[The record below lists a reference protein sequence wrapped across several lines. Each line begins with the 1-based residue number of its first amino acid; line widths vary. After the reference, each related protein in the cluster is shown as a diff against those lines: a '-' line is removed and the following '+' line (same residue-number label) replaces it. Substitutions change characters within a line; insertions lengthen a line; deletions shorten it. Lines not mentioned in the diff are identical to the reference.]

1 MTLLLSVPEYL
12 SQHPEMAK
20 RRHQVRQPITVPLK
34 DASGK
39 SHGYRQFVDL
49 RPGLNILI
57 DDYTL
62 QEDLW
67 VETRKEAYPLHWH
80 MEMSFMLS
88 AHNHNEGVP
97 AYHNFLDANWLDSA
111 GGSFPWQSD
120 ERVLKFDIHLNQAV
134 FTAFWG
140 EQLEMLPDSLA
151 EHIQRSRP
159 GQSNSRFRQLS
170 TTTPAMRSAIHQMLH
185 CPYQGPT
192 RWIYLESKV
201 LELLALRL
209 EAIAQP
215 TPRAVMKSALKPDD
229 LDRIHYARDILHQR
243 LADPPSLIELAKLVG
258 LNDYKLKVGF
268 KQLFGTTVFGE
279 LRRHRLERAHQLLRE
294 RQLSVASATAA
305 VGYTNRGHFAAAFRK
320 QFGINPGDLHH

>member
-1 MTLLLSVPEYL
+1 MTLLFSVPEFM
-12 SQHPEMAK
+12 SQHPEVAE
-20 RRHQVRQPITVPLK
+20 RRRAVRQPLTIPLE

-39 SHGYRQFVDL
+39 SHGYRQSVNL
-49 RPGLNILI
+49 RPGLSILI

-67 VETRKEAYPLHWH
+67 IEKRKEACLSELDI
-80 MEMSFMLS
+80 EMSFMLS
-88 AHNHNEGVP
+88 ANNPSEGVP
-97 AYHNFLDANWLDSA
+97 AHHNFLCAGRWELDS
-111 GGSFPWQSD
+111 GITSRYSGEPI
-120 ERVLKFDIHLNQAV
+120 LKLDIHFKPAV
-134 FTAFWG
+134 FKSLLG
-140 EQLEMLPDSLA
+140 DQLETLPVSLA
-151 EHIQRSRP
+151 ETIQSSRP
-159 GQSNSRFRQLS
+159 GQSDSRFRQLS
-170 TTTPAMRSAIHQMLH
+170 ATTPAMRSAIHQMLR

-192 RWIYLESKV
+192 RWLYWESKV

-229 LDRIHYARDILHQR
+229 LDRIHYARDILHQ
-243 LADPPSLIELAKLVG
+243 LLVDPPSLIELAKLVG

-294 RQLSVASATAA
+294 RQLSVASAAAA

-320 QFGINPGDLHH
+320 QFGIIPGDLHH